1 MKLRRFSPS
10 SRRPSLGVFP
20 LFVALVVAVVAA
32 CLDPSLT
39 SASPGPEAAATLP
52 TIAGVSPMPND
63 VAVPPAWLP
72 PGADSPDEGP
82 STAIFPPQRITFR
95 FNHKWHASIGVQCT
109 TCHAGV
115 PQSTNTREK
124 LLPQPTTCDGCHGTD
139 HSNVNAVLPGPATRG
154 QCAFCHL
161 GYAPS
166 DGNHVA
172 PLEMPRPN
180 LNFTH
185 KKHIEHGFKCIQC
198 HGDVAQLELAT
209 RDQLPRM
216 AGCFGCHQ
224 QTDSAGPHAAKS
236 ACTTC
241 HLREFGEGAHVPA
254 ETLPSTGG
262 RIRTVFATGVLK
274 PPQWLHDSQ
283 HTPDWIQRHREVA
296 AADSQFCANCHT
308 EDYCTNCHDGRV
320 RPRNIHPADYIN
332 MHPVE
337 ARMATQRCTSCHQEQ
352 SFCLTCHMRLGI
364 TRTGPSGVAEGQG
377 TRFHPPKSLWS
388 EPPVNPGFHSFEA
401 ERNLNACVS
410 CHVERDCVAC
420 HGSQAMGGSGF
431 NPHNAGFMARCS
443 TQFRRNPRPC
453 FVCHEQGDSQLAE
466 CR

>member
-1 MKLRRFSPS
+1 MNARFR
-10 SRRPSLGVFP
+10 SRLAVFP
-20 LFVALVVAVVAA
+20 LLVALVVAVVAA
-32 CLDPSLT
+32 CLDPSA
-39 SASPGPEAAATLP
+39 SASPTGNIESGTY
-52 TIAGVSPMPND
+52 TSKAGTAPMPGD
-63 VAVPPAWLP
+63 VAIPQAFLP

-82 STAIFPPQRITFR
+82 SLAIFPTQRITFR

-139 HSNVNAVLPGPATRG
+139 HRDANNVLAGPQLRG

-161 GYAPS
+161 GYAPG
-166 DGNHVA
+166 DGNKVA

-185 KKHIEHGFKCIQC
+185 KKHIDQGFKCIQC

-241 HLREFGEGAHVPA
+241 HLREFGEGAHVAA
-254 ETLPSTGG
+254 ETLQSTGG
-262 RIRTVFATGVLK
+262 RIRTVFATGTLK

-320 RPRNIHPADYIN
+320 RPRSIHPSDYLN

-364 TRTGPSGVAEGQG
+364 TMSGPSGVAESGK
-377 TRFHPPKSLWS
+377 FHPPNAVWVNA
-388 EPPVNPGFHSFEA
+388 PVTPAHHGFEA

-410 CHVERDCVAC
+410 CHTERDCVLC
-420 HGSQAMGGSGF
+420 HGGAGIGGGF

-443 TQFRRNPRPC
+443 TQYRRNPRPC
-453 FVCHEQGDSQLAE
+453 LVCHEPGESQLAE

>member
-1 MKLRRFSPS
+1 MTRSRFPASRPPS
-10 SRRPSLGVFP
+10 GFGAFHL
-20 LFVALVVAVVAA
+20 LVALVVAVVAA

-39 SASPGPEAAATLP
+39 SASPTPDAAATP
-52 TIAGVSPMPND
+52 MRAGMSPMPND
-63 VAVPPAWLP
+63 GPIPQALLP
-72 PGADSPDEGP
+72 PGSDSPDEGP
-82 STAIFPPQRITFR
+82 SAAIFPPQRITIR
-95 FNHKWHASIGVQCT
+95 FNHKWHSQTVGVQCT
-109 TCHAGV
+109 TCHAARDSDSAKDRLF
-115 PQSTNTREK
+115 PT
-124 LLPQPTTCDGCHGTD
+124 PTTCDGCHGTD
-139 HSNVNAVLPGPATRG
+139 HSNLDAVLPGSATRG

-172 PLEMPRPN
+172 QVDVPRPN

-185 KKHIEHGFKCIQC
+185 KKHLGQGIKCAQC
-198 HGDVAQLELAT
+198 HGDVSQLELAT

-224 QTDSAGPHAAKS
+224 SSDASRHAAKS

-241 HLREFGEGAHVPA
+241 HLRELGEGEHVAA
-254 ETLPSTGG
+254 ETLQSTGG
-262 RIRTVFATGVLK
+262 RMRTVFATGVLK

-320 RPRNIHPADYIN
+320 RPRSIHPADYIS

-364 TRTGPSGVAEGQG
+364 TMSGPSGVKESG
-377 TRFHPPKSLWS
+377 RFHPPKSTWS
-388 EPPVNPGFHSFEA
+388 EVPVGPGHHAFEA

-410 CHVERDCVAC
+410 CHTERDCVAC
-420 HGSQAMGGSGF
+420 HGGAGIGGGF

-453 FVCHEQGDSQLAE
+453 LVCHEPGEATLAE